1 MSQLYAD
8 RAFLAMNGVEFQ
20 DVQTASLEMV
30 FNAKAVNTMTRKPWN
45 KGFVQGNTDIN
56 LDFTLA
62 VQNALGTPKVDQ
74 LDYVGNN
81 VSLNFQCGADIY
93 TANNLFIK
101 NAKMDASG
109 IGDESKKTAQ
119 FGALSLVDSVGNS
132 ALFVTSITLRN
143 Q

>member
-1 MSQLYAD
+1 MQMYAD

-20 DVQTASLEMV
+20 DVQSASLEII
-30 FNAKAVNTMTRKPWN
+30 FNAKPVPSMTRKPWN
-45 KGFVQGNTDIN
+45 KGVVQGNTDIN

-62 VQNALGTPKVDQ
+62 VQNSLGTPKVDQ
-74 LDYVGNN
+74 LDYAGNN
-81 VSLNFQCGADIY
+81 ISLNFQCGADIY
-93 TANNLFIK
+93 TANNVFIK

-109 IGDESKKTAQ
+109 IGEEAKKTSQ

-132 ALFVTSITLRN
+132 ALFVTSITLRP